1 MMEAYE
7 CHESFNQIHDHHGS
21 VIRNE
26 SFDNDDNGNDPPKNN
41 DSYDQYEMKVA
52 DQQRQIDLITKKLL
66 YMEEHIIDL
75 NTENVSLRK
84 QLQQNEE
91 LFRKKIQLREDEIE
105 SLQESIMEME
115 TINAD
120 LRFKEQE
127 VQMQKRIHLE
137 DVKLLKQQVSPSD
150 TQSHTQIFN

>member
-7 CHESFNQIHDHHGS
+7 CHESFNQTHDHHGS

-26 SFDNDDNGNDPPKNN
+26 SFDDDNNGNDPPKNN